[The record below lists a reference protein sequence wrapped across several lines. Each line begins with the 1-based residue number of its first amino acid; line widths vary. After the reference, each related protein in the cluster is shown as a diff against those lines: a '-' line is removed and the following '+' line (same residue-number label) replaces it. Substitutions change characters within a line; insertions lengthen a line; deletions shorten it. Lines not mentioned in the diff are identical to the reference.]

1 MPPLAGHLRLKRVY
15 DPPDPAD
22 GKRILVDRL
31 WPRGMTRERAAL
43 DDWRKDLAPSDGL
56 RRWFDH
62 DPAKWPEFRA
72 RYLEELKAQD
82 TALNQL
88 RAEATRGTVT
98 LLYGARD
105 TQHNEAVVL
114 RDLLLG

>member
-43 DDWRKDLAPSDGL
+43 DDWRKDLAPSDG
-56 RRWFDH
+56 FDH